1 MLRRKIAGSRAFS
14 EVATSLLVTSWISQC
29 RCGPEECPEEPD
41 YTDDLPGCHLLAD
54 GQVGLDKLMAV
65 AVVVLTGADFAVV
78 AFSAPDLG
86 KGASCTRP
94 EVAHYGSVRGG
105 GVRGQRGGAGPNG
118 GSNGDAVRRC
128 RSG

>member
-54 GQVGLDKLMAV
+54 GEVGLDKLVAV
-65 AVVVLTGADFAVV
+65 AVDILAGTDFGVV
-78 AFSAPDLG
+78 A
-86 KGASCTRP
+86 ASS
-94 EVAHYGSVRGG
+94 HGW
-105 GVRGQRGGAGPNG
+105 
-118 GSNGDAVRRC
+118 
-128 RSG
+128 